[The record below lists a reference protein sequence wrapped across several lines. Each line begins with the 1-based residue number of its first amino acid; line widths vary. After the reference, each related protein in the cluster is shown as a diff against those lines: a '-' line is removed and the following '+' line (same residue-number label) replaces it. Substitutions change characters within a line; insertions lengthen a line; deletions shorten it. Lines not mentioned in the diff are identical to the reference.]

1 MFAFYYFLGFLAL
14 EVPNVQFALE
24 VGGDPFLE
32 KFQIPDLILKFLA
45 VFCGVYWL
53 LEGIVVIGIPETYRK
68 VFEDCT

>member
-45 VFCGVYWL
+45 VFCGVY
-53 LEGIVVIGIPETYRK
+53 
-68 VFEDCT
+68 